1 MATESRVNYSSK
13 TIEAYIYWIVEF
25 IRYSGTKPPEMPGE
39 KDVEKYLT
47 YLAVK
52 RNVAPS
58 TQNQALAAILYLYNN
73 IVNKEIGCPDNVVKS
88 KRTGRLPFFLQNKRC
103 VIFSII
109 FREHPNWF
117 VRYSTVPVYDLA
129 KRFA

>member
-13 TIEAYIYWIVEF
+13 TIEAYIHWIVEF

-73 IVNKEIGCPDNVVKS
+73 IVNKEIGCPDNVVNPKGPEDC
-88 KRTGRLPFFLQNKRC
+88 RFFYKTRG
-103 VIFSII
+103 
-109 FREHPNWF
+109 
-117 VRYSTVPVYDLA
+117 A
-129 KRFA
+129 